1 METLMRAD
9 LEGASLMRV
18 YTLASDRVRRHD
30 FATAIVNSAR
40 DAGLMGAT
48 VLPGIMG
55 YGRRSYDGELS
66 VALYHPEHQP
76 YVVELVDRP
85 DRLRAFLGTVLE
97 MDRWGRLVTIERIQ
111 VRSYHRGPGPAAGEA
126 D

>member
-9 LEGASLMRV
+9 VEGASLMRI
-18 YTLASDRVRRHD
+18 YTRASDKVGRHD
-30 FATAIVNSAR
+30 FATAIVQAAR

-55 YGRRSYDGELS
+55 YGRDCFDGELS

-85 DRLRAFLGTVLE
+85 ERLQEFLPRIQE
-97 MDRWGRLVTIERIQ
+97 MNRWDRLVTIERLR
-111 VRSYHRGPGPAAGEA
+111 VHSYHHGTAPDGNES
-126 D
+126 

>member
-1 METLMRAD
+1 METLMRAG

-18 YTLASDRVRRHD
+18 YTLASDRVKRHD
-30 FATAIVNSAR
+30 FATAIVHAAR

-55 YGRRSYDGELS
+55 YGRRSYDCELS

-85 DRLRAFLGTVLE
+85 DRLQAFLATVLD

-111 VRSYHRGPGPAAGEA
+111 IRSYHRGAGQA
-126 D
+126 DRERG

>member
-1 METLMRAD
+1 VRTVMRAD
-9 LEGASLMRV
+9 LEGASLMRI
-18 YTLASDRVRRHD
+18 YTRASDKVGRHD
-30 FATAIVNSAR
+30 FATAIVQAAR

-55 YGRRSYDGELS
+55 YGGHSIDGELS

-85 DRLRAFLGTVLE
+85 ERLQAFLPRIHE
-97 MDRWGRLVTIERIQ
+97 MNRWNRLVTIERLR
-111 VRSYHRGPGPAAGEA
+111 VHSYHHGTVPEGDEP
-126 D
+126 